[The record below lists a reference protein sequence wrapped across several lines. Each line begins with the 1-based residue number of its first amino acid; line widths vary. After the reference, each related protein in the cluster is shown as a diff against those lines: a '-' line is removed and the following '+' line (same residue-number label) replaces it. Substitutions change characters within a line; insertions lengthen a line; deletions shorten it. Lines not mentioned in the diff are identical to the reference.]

1 MRHEVAGLLG
11 NLNVIYGQLVVRG
24 QYLDGEVGRCGCD
37 EIYNHEMM
45 TLVICR
51 NIHRIFEVS
60 K

>member
-24 QYLDGEVGRCGCD
+24 QYLDGEVGRCGCE

-45 TLVICR
+45 T
-51 NIHRIFEVS
+51 
-60 K
+60 